1 MPVLRTTRFCSRQHS
16 SIVCPVSRDKKN
28 VVGAVFFFSAAAV
41 KEKLAQS
48 SRPASR
54 NELWLER
61 ATQHRVT
68 TKKRVARGSEEDRIS
83 ARLLVRNN
91 NASTRVA
98 PQTTKLG
105 GVRMEAA
112 NMAKE
117 LDAMFVP
124 GRNASPEE
132 MLGKFL
138 STLKLSKEEC
148 DAFIRPNSKRM
159 DAATSNERPRLS
171 QKSIRTRNR
180 IRACFKADG
189 SETTRKQDREERS
202 EAIKGIW
209 ADIVHEDSKEG
220 IEKIQLDTY
229 SYQAL
234 MITFVEM
241 MELKGKKVAF
251 NIFRRCME
259 EGGLPSPVMFNRYM
273 RACAELGE
281 ARRAMKLVE
290 LFEQNPLEIFEPD
303 SWFMYNL
310 IIALSRGRVPSC
322 AKKYLHQMKD
332 LGYPGTEEVYSSFIW
347 ACTRLDSLTGSE
359 AQISAATEALDQMLA
374 ANMKPKADLVA
385 ALLNKAVVTR
395 DLENAVKLLRLLR
408 ALNGKLKST
417 EVEKNMI
424 IAAEVSSSILAEEIW
439 EAAHEWGIE
448 RTETLH
454 NNLAVAQANNNFVE
468 KALQTIID
476 MVNDGTLARNKTVN
490 LVASKASHRSIKGV
504 DKLFYYLASLKE
516 EGHTVPIEA
525 INCIILACAI
535 RCQVDRAFSTA
546 AAVDRFFSVKKD
558 ATTYAALFRVMR
570 YVRAGRGTNNNY
582 NKNVA
587 QGNDSLSMRMPSAM
601 ILLSTMRKEG
611 VTPTFETYYRLLELV
626 ILERDQDVLEKALD
640 EMNQDGVQPNKG
652 LIMLLVRTYKAW
664 GVNDK
669 QEYWEDE
676 LKKWIKANPY
686 ESSTLNT
693 RTALA
698 GRRLPRHDRGK
709 MSQSP
714 MDTSI
719 H

>member
-1 MPVLRTTRFCSRQHS
+1 M
-16 SIVCPVSRDKKN
+16 
-28 VVGAVFFFSAAAV
+28 
-41 KEKLAQS
+41 
-48 SRPASR
+48 
-54 NELWLER
+54 
-61 ATQHRVT
+61 T

-180 IRACFKADG
+180 IRTCFKADG

-640 EMNQDGVQPNKG
+640 EMNQDGVQPNK
-652 LIMLLVRTYKAW
+652 V
-664 GVNDK
+664 
-669 QEYWEDE
+669 
-676 LKKWIKANPY
+676 
-686 ESSTLNT
+686 S
-693 RTALA
+693 
-698 GRRLPRHDRGK
+698 
-709 MSQSP
+709 
-714 MDTSI
+714 
-719 H
+719 

>member
-1 MPVLRTTRFCSRQHS
+1 M
-16 SIVCPVSRDKKN
+16 
-28 VVGAVFFFSAAAV
+28 A
-41 KEKLAQS
+41 
-48 SRPASR
+48 
-54 NELWLER
+54 
-61 ATQHRVT
+61 

-91 NASTRVA
+91 NASTPVA

-105 GVRMEAA
+105 VGRKEAA
-112 NMAKE
+112 NMAKV

-124 GRNASPEE
+124 DRNASPEE
-132 MLGKFL
+132 MLGKVL
-138 STLKLSKEEC
+138 SSLQLSKEEC
-148 DAFIRPNSKRM
+148 DTFIKPNPKRM
-159 DAATSNERPRLS
+159 DAAMSNERPSLS
-171 QKSIRTRNR
+171 QKSIRMRNR
-180 IRACFKADG
+180 IRSCFKADD
-189 SETTRKQDREERS
+189 SEITRKQDTEKRN
-202 EAIKGIW
+202 EAVKGIW

-220 IEKIQLDTY
+220 IEKIKLDTY

-234 MITFVEM
+234 MISFVEM
-241 MELKGKKVAF
+241 TELKGKKVAF

-273 RACAELGE
+273 RACAELGD

-290 LFEQNPLEIFEPD
+290 LFEQNPPENFEPD

-347 ACTRLDSLTGSE
+347 ACTRLDSLMGSE

-385 ALLNKAVVTR
+385 ALLNRAVVTR

-408 ALNGKLKST
+408 ALNGTLKST

-424 IAAEVSSSILAEEIW
+424 VAAEVGSSILAEEIW

-448 RTETLH
+448 HTETLY

-490 LVASKASHRSIKGV
+490 LVATKASHRSIKGV

-546 AAVDRFFSVKKD
+546 AAVDRFFSIKKD

-582 NKNVA
+582 NKNVI

-640 EMNQDGVQPNKG
+640 EMNQDGVQPNK
-652 LIMLLVRTYKAW
+652 V
-664 GVNDK
+664 
-669 QEYWEDE
+669 
-676 LKKWIKANPY
+676 
-686 ESSTLNT
+686 S
-693 RTALA
+693 
-698 GRRLPRHDRGK
+698 
-709 MSQSP
+709 
-714 MDTSI
+714 
-719 H
+719 